1 LVRLTIPR
9 RVYTQS
15 HMEVTAESVVNV
27 YEQADEI
34 GGLAFTYEPDDLRFF
49 LARFRPLPVRSKA
62 TVGVP
67 QHAEATALP
76 VAPGG

>member
-1 LVRLTIPR
+1 VRLTIPR

-15 HMEVTAESVVNV
+15 HMEVTAESVASVC
-27 YEQADEI
+27 EHADHV

-49 LARFRPLPVRSKA
+49 LARFRPLPLPARS

-67 QHAEATALP
+67 KRMQPKPLP
-76 VAPGG
+76 VALGG